1 MDFREVD
8 AVNLKVQNLSVE
20 PVKRFKSKKKERKSK
35 EDVEFSAAN
44 NYESQRSILE
54 GINLN
59 IPEGSM
65 MGIIGS
71 SGSGKTSLLN
81 ALANRISSSGL
92 KQTGTIEYNGS
103 EKISTV
109 RSAYVLQTDIHEPN
123 LTARE
128 TLRFAGDLRLAG
140 MPKVELNNFV
150 EQIILELGLKECA
163 DTRVGDTSH
172 RGLSGGEKRRL
183 SMGIQLLSNPSLLFL
198 DEPTTGLDANSA
210 YMVVKTCKQLARH
223 GRTLIMSLHQPRSD
237 IFTLFD
243 SITLLARGQVV
254 YSGPT
259 SSVVDYFSKLGF
271 KIKAFTNPADFIID
285 LSAIDYRTA
294 EKEKESTER
303 VEFLIKS
310 WKESPA
316 CDTVGLSDK
325 SQIGKVN
332 SGLKEKTEI
341 TKPSLLKEIKTL
353 AHRSAL
359 VSYRD
364 PMGYSGLLIES
375 VIMGVICGWIFYKPG
390 YSLAGIRSTQGVLYV
405 SCSMQGYLLILY
417 ETYRLCGPDLKVFD
431 REHNEGCSTPLGFL
445 LSRRLAKMFTEDLFV
460 PLIFAVIMYFM
471 SGLRTDGASH
481 FFIYFAVILLQHYNS
496 ITYAT
501 FASSVSRDFSIASLI
516 ANLGYTL
523 QSMACGFF
531 VNAKHMKPYV
541 QWTKYIAFLW
551 YALGAVFSN
560 QYSSWSGH
568 CPEGLS
574 EDECYTYSG
583 DYVLKTYGFPENWI
597 WEPIVILLCWSIGF
611 YILSWAFL
619 RFSRV
624 KVHVSAKVNADDE
637 NDETEENITP
647 IVNDK
652 TDLGIFVSINDLDVS
667 VTKRMSKQA
676 EKRILNGV
684 SAVFQPGSINA
695 ILGPSGSG
703 KSTLLSC
710 LAGRLKSNL
719 FQQYHFVNDDIL
731 INGMSHP
738 VTDFM
743 NFCSYVTQEDDGLLP
758 ALTVRETLFFS
769 ACLRLPATM
778 RHDEKRTKANDILL
792 KMGLKDCADVIIG
805 DEMRKG
811 ISGGEKR
818 RVSIAVQLL
827 SDPRVL
833 LLDEPTSGLD
843 SFTASSI
850 LEVLK
855 ALAEENRTII
865 STIHQPRSDLFDK
878 FGNILLLAKGGRV
891 AYNGHA
897 RNMVQYFAS
906 LGHVCPETTNIADY
920 AMDLVSVNLQ
930 SIEMEDASRVRV
942 NKLLENWATEDPLD
956 WGVACPRLS
965 ENNAEL
971 LSKYKK
977 SRPRFSAP
985 VSTLVRRGAVN
996 LKRSP
1001 DILAA
1006 RIMQIVG
1013 IGIILAL
1020 FFTPLRHGMVGV
1032 QNRIG
1037 LLQEVTA
1044 LYFVGML
1051 NNMAVY
1057 PKDRAVFYREHDDG
1071 AYGVASFA
1079 LSYLILEIPFEI
1091 ISSLLFS
1098 VFLVFI
1104 PGLPRTPSMYF
1115 AAVYCCFVIVNCG
1128 ESLGIIF
1135 NTFFE
1140 HEGFALNI
1148 ISTVLS
1154 LGSVMGGLL
1163 SLNMNV
1169 FLKAINWLSPLK
1181 YALSVLVNMTFA
1193 DLEISCYDQVTYA
1206 DGSCAFDSGE
1216 AVLNEY
1222 HIKNS
1227 VPHFCAAM
1235 VGVVVL
1241 YRLLAFLVLELTRYN
1256 FKSRR

>member
-1 MDFREVD
+1 MDFHEVD
-8 AVNLKVQNLSVE
+8 AVNLKVNNLSVE
-20 PVKRFKSKKKERKSK
+20 VVKRFKAKKKEQKSK
-35 EDVEFSAAN
+35 EDVEYSAASSS
-44 NYESQRSILE
+44 EAQRAILN

-59 IPEGSM
+59 IPEGTM

-92 KQTGTIEYNGS
+92 KQTGNIDYNGT
-103 EKISTV
+103 EKISAV

-123 LTARE
+123 LTTRE
-128 TLRFAGDLRLAG
+128 TLRFAGDLRLSG
-140 MPKVELNNFV
+140 MPKSELNNFV

-183 SMGIQLLSNPSLLFL
+183 SIGIQLLSNPSLLFL

-210 YMVVKTCKQLARH
+210 YMVVKTCQQLAKH

-259 SSVVDYFSKLGF
+259 TSIVEYFSRLGF
-271 KIKAFTNPADFIID
+271 QIKAFTNPADFIID
-285 LSAIDYRTA
+285 LSAIDFRTP
-294 EKEKESTER
+294 EKERESTER
-303 VEFLIKS
+303 VEFLINS
-310 WKESPA
+310 WKESPVPELA
-316 CDTVGLSDK
+316 Y
-325 SQIGKVN
+325 QIGQVD
-332 SGLKEKTEI
+332 SRPKEKKEVR
-341 TKPSLLKEIKTL
+341 KPSLLKEVKTL

-364 PMGYSGLLIES
+364 PMGYTGLLIES

-390 YSLAGIRSTQGVLYV
+390 DSLAGIRSTQGVLYV

-445 LSRRLAKMFTEDLFV
+445 MSRRLAKMFTEDLFV

-501 FASSVSRDFSIASLI
+501 FAASVSRDFSIASLI

-560 QYSSWSGH
+560 QYSSWSGN

-574 EDECYTYSG
+574 EEECYTYSG

-597 WEPIVILLCWSIGF
+597 WEPIIILLCWSIGF

-619 RFSRV
+619 RFLRV
-624 KVHVSAKVNADDE
+624 KVHVSKKINSDDE
-637 NDETEENITP
+637 KDEREEHIKEVNNDDDN
-647 IVNDK
+647 
-652 TDLGIFVSINDLDVS
+652 LGIFVSIDNLDVS

-710 LAGRLKSNL
+710 LAGRLRSNL
-719 FQQYHFVNDDIL
+719 FQQYHFTNDNIM

-738 VTDFM
+738 VGEFS

-778 RHDEKRTKANDILL
+778 TYEEKRTKSNDIML

-855 ALAEENRTII
+855 ALAEENRTVI
-865 STIHQPRSDLFDK
+865 STIHQPRSDLFQK

-891 AYNGHA
+891 AYNGEA
-897 RNMVQYFAS
+897 NKMVQYFAR
-906 LGHVCPETTNIADY
+906 LGHECPETTNIADY

-930 SIEMEDASRVRV
+930 SVEKEESSRVRV
-942 NKLLENWATEDPLD
+942 NKLLENWTSENPTD
-956 WGVACPRLS
+956 WGLKYPPPPS
-965 ENNAEL
+965 EHSSDI
-971 LSKYKK
+971 LSKFKK
-977 SRPRFSAP
+977 VEPRFSAP
-985 VSTLVRRGAVN
+985 VATLVRRGAVN

-1037 LLQEVTA
+1037 LLQEVSA

-1071 AYGVASFA
+1071 AYGVASFVI
-1079 LSYLILEIPFEI
+1079 SYLILEIPFEI

-1169 FLKAINWLSPLK
+1169 FLKAVNWLSPLK
-1181 YALSVLVNMTFA
+1181 YALSVLVNMTFSG
-1193 DLEISCYDQVTYA
+1193 LKISCYDQVTYA
-1206 DGSCAFDSGE
+1206 DGTCAFDSGE
-1216 AVLNEY
+1216 DVLREY

-1235 VGVVVL
+1235 VGVVII

-1256 FKSRR
+1256 FKSRK